1 MVTVK
6 IDWIKMQTDM
16 YDNPK
21 IKVID
26 SMEDNNL
33 IHYIWTRSIL
43 LAGKS
48 NMGGDLYLTSKM
60 PYTMKTLAIEFNR
73 TVEEVKRVYKVL
85 LKFEM
90 IELTED
96 KVFRIKNWSKYQSVD
111 ELEKIRKQNCARVAK
126 YREKKREEK
135 RAAEN
140 VSEELKDD
148 NKKNSESI
156 DDFDKS
162 TDGKNSESFKIDNN
176 SSDECEA
183 EYVKKIDEEELK
195 SNGNVTCN
203 DDNNNKC
210 NKTIVTVM
218 QENKKETKKKNKKKR
233 EKDNEEDG
241 VSQSDNISSDVIEL
255 SNYCEEI
262 TGRVG
267 ILDIGALKLLVNM
280 HGKENVK
287 KAINKAIELGKTNMP
302 YISGIL
308 SNWRKEGYPNDDLGG
323 NKYGGKCNNKGNE
336 PDSNKLKDFKP
347 KEPRKLSEEERK
359 KASASVV

>member
-73 TVEEVKRVYKVL
+73 TVEEVKRAYKVL

-140 VSEELKDD
+140 NSEEIKDD

-176 SSDECEA
+176 SSDESE
-183 EYVKKIDEEELK
+183 EEDVKKIDEEVK

-203 DDNNNKC
+203 DDNNSKC

-241 VSQSDNISSDVIEL
+241 VSQSDDISSDVIEL

-308 SNWRKEGYPNDDLGG
+308 SNWRKEGYPNDDVGG
-323 NKYGGKCNNKGNE
+323 NKYGGKCNNKDNE
-336 PDSNKLKDFKP
+336 SDTNKFKDFKP

>member
-1 MVTVK
+1 
-6 IDWIKMQTDM
+6 
-16 YDNPK
+16 
-21 IKVID
+21 
-26 SMEDNNL
+26 MEDNNL
-33 IHYIWTRSIL
+33 IYYIWTRSIL

-73 TVEEVKRVYKVL
+73 TVEEVKRAYKVL

-140 VSEELKDD
+140 DSEQIKDD
-148 NKKNSESI
+148 SKKNSESNKDI
-156 DDFDKS
+156 DKS
-162 TDGKNSESFKIDNN
+162 LDKNDSESFKIDNN
-176 SSDECEA
+176 SSDD
-183 EYVKKIDEEELK
+183 VKKTDEEVVK
-195 SNGNVTCN
+195 SNSNVTCN

-241 VSQSDNISSDVIEL
+241 GSQSDNISSDVIEL
-255 SNYCEEI
+255 SNYFEEI

-267 ILDIGALKLLVNM
+267 VLDIGALKLLVNM

-308 SNWRKEGYPNDDLGG
+308 SNWRKEGYPNDDVGG